1 MKEKIGRNVV
11 FIPIRGG
18 SKSIPLKNIK
28 LINGRPLVYWSLDAA
43 VNCEAVDR
51 IVVSTDSNKIKEVV
65 QKYNSD
71 KVIIIERSAE
81 VSTDTASTESVML
94 EFANNYN
101 FENIILVQATSPL
114 LKSGDLSRGIR
125 KFNKEGIDSVLS
137 VVRQKRFIWSESSN
151 VANAINYNP
160 LERPRRQEFDGFL
173 VENGAFYITSK
184 QKLLDTQC
192 RISGNID
199 VIEMPEE
206 TYFEI
211 DEPSDWTIVEG
222 LLKKSSDN
230 RIGVIEKLKN
240 IKCLL
245 TDSDGVLT
253 DGGMY
258 YTENGDELKKFN
270 TKDGMGF
277 KLLREAGFIT
287 GIITGENI
295 ELVRRRAEKM
305 KVDEVYLGIQDKL
318 KTLNEICT
326 KYDVKYEEI
335 AYIGDDINDIEVI
348 KAVGFGCTV
357 NDGMQCVKDVADY
370 IANVKGGQGAV
381 REVVELILKTKEHPN
396 EA

>member
-1 MKEKIGRNVV
+1 MGKIIGKNVV

-28 LINGRPLVYWSLDAA
+28 LINGRPLVYWTLDAA
-43 VNCEAVDR
+43 VSCEEVDKV
-51 IVVSTDSNKIKEVV
+51 VVSTDSDKIKKVV
-65 QKYNSD
+65 QEYNSD
-71 KVIIIERSAE
+71 KVITIERSVE

-94 EFANNYN
+94 EFAKKND
-101 FENIILVQATSPL
+101 FGNIILVQATSPL

-125 KFNKEGIDSVLS
+125 KFNQEGIDSVLS
-137 VVRQKRFIWSESSN
+137 VVRQKRFIWKESSN
-151 VANAINYNP
+151 LASSINYNP
-160 LERPRRQEFDGFL
+160 LERPRRQAFEGVL

-192 RISGNID
+192 RISGNIGI
-199 VIEMPEE
+199 VEMPEE

-222 LLKKSSDN
+222 LLKKSRDN
-230 RIGVIEKLKN
+230 KISETERLKN

-258 YTENGDELKKFN
+258 YSENGDELKKFN

-277 KLLREAGFIT
+277 KLLREVGFIT

-305 KVDEVYLGIQDKL
+305 KVDEVYLGIKDKT
-318 KTLNEICT
+318 KILNEICI
-326 KYDVKYEEI
+326 KYKLKHEEI
-335 AYIGDDINDIEVI
+335 AYIGDDINDVEVI
-348 KAVGFGCTV
+348 KSVGFGCTV
-357 NDGMQCVKDVADY
+357 KDGMQCVKDIADY
-370 IANVKGGQGAV
+370 ITKVKGGQGAV
-381 REVVELILKTKEHPN
+381 REVVEIILKAKGNPN